1 MARKV
6 KRTKVNRSNDGIIRQ
21 ESTAGLM
28 ALRVL
33 VVFIIIAFILG
44 TAALFAYNL
53 SRETENL
60 LPGVE
65 SAQNED
71 EEVFSQIFDSDAGEQ
86 LLMYCN
92 KDNPID
98 DSEEPELTDFG
109 EGIRVNTVMKESL
122 DRLVSA
128 AAQDGIRLDIVRGY
142 MTYQECDME
151 FKSLSLSLQDSGATM
166 AEAENRAAALFPP
179 ARENEYRTGL
189 LIKVSNLSSDDFEA
203 DAAYKWLY
211 KNGVKY
217 GFINRYTTD
226 KEDITGVTGD
236 LTVYRFVGS
245 ENAEKMRSFGMCLE
259 EYAEYCKARK

>member
-6 KRTKVNRSNDGIIRQ
+6 KRTKVNRSNDGIMRQ

-28 ALRVL
+28 AMRIFVIF
-33 VVFIIIAFILG
+33 VIIAFIMG

-53 SRETENL
+53 SKETANL
-60 LPGVE
+60 LPG
-65 SAQNED
+65 SDPAAND
-71 EEVFSQIFDSDAGEQ
+71 EEATLQAFDSDVSDE
-86 LLMYCN
+86 LLRCCN
-92 KDNPID
+92 KDNPIAE
-98 DSEEPELTDFG
+98 SEEPELAGFS
-109 EGIRVNTVMKESL
+109 ESIRVNSIMKESL
-122 DRLVSA
+122 DKLISA
-128 AAQDGIRLDIVRGY
+128 AAHDGIRLDIVRGY

-151 FKSLSLSLQDSGATM
+151 FKSLSLSLQDSGAPM

-189 LIKVSNLSSDDFEA
+189 LIKVSTLSSDDFEA
-203 DAAYKWLY
+203 DSAYKWLY

-226 KEDITGVTGD
+226 KEGITGVTGD
-236 LTVYRFVGS
+236 LTVYRFVGA

-259 EYAEYCKARK
+259 EYAEYCRARE